1 MASSNFA
8 LLVINDV
15 IPISEPD
22 LDIQI
27 GRIYAQAGNIDEL
40 KSRLTQLE
48 NRSDLELE
56 DLFYIG
62 QIYMNEL
69 SNFNLAKN
77 LFNKLKHEYPMV
89 PDIRYALIQIYSL
102 QDSTNLAIREID
114 DWLYLSPND
123 EKAKNMKDYL
133 NSTLN

>member
-1 MASSNFA
+1 MDTYFPTN
-8 LLVINDV
+8 V

-77 LFNKLKHEYPMV
+77 LFKKLKYEYPMV
-89 PDIRYALIQIYSL
+89 PDIRYALIQIYSQ